1 MFVTMIVMSAV
12 WSGLTEVDIVN
23 LFAALF
29 DSIMEAFANSDTA
42 AVVSALTGA

>member
-1 MFVTMIVMSAV
+1 MFVEWIEMPAI
-12 WSGLTEVDIVN
+12 WSELTEVDIVN

-29 DSIMEAFANSDTA
+29 DSIVSAFANSDTF